1 MTNKTNSDKISFS
14 RRYFLED
21 KMFNGELEKKLFEL
35 LNHDNNPLQEVQK
48 LSQGENGILKTL
60 LIYEDL
66 IQEDVTPGDLCRV
79 QHLTSGR
86 VASTLKSLEQ
96 KEYIERKPDK
106 YDRRRILIKLTKM
119 GKKMA
124 TTIFNRIKEQI
135 KAITDKL
142 NEQEI
147 KEFIRLLKI
156 INGELEL

>member
-1 MTNKTNSDKISFS
+1 
-14 RRYFLED
+14 
-21 KMFNGELEKKLFEL
+21 MFNGEIEKKLFEL

-96 KEYIERKPDK
+96 KEYIERKTDK
-106 YDRRRILIKLTKM
+106 SDRRRILIKLTKM

-124 TTIFNRIKEQI
+124 TAIFNRIKEQI

>member
-1 MTNKTNSDKISFS
+1 M
-14 RRYFLED
+14 
-21 KMFNGELEKKLFEL
+21 
-35 LNHDNNPLQEVQK
+35 
-48 LSQGENGILKTL
+48 
-60 LIYEDL
+60 

-96 KEYIERKPDK
+96 KEYIERKTDK
-106 YDRRRILIKLTKM
+106 SDRRRILIKLTKM

-124 TTIFNRIKEQI
+124 TAIFNRIKEQI

>member
-1 MTNKTNSDKISFS
+1 
-14 RRYFLED
+14 
-21 KMFNGELEKKLFEL
+21 MFNGELEKKLFEL

-124 TTIFNRIKEQI
+124 TAIFNRIKEQI

>member
-1 MTNKTNSDKISFS
+1 
-14 RRYFLED
+14 
-21 KMFNGELEKKLFEL
+21 MFNGEIEKKLFEL

-66 IQEDVTPGDLCRV
+66 IQEDITPGDLCRV

-96 KEYIERKPDK
+96 KEYIERKTDK
-106 YDRRRILIKLTKM
+106 SDRRRILIKLTKM

-124 TTIFNRIKEQI
+124 TTIYNRIKEQI

>member
-1 MTNKTNSDKISFS
+1 
-14 RRYFLED
+14 
-21 KMFNGELEKKLFEL
+21 MFNGELEKKLFEL

-96 KEYIERKPDK
+96 KEYIERKTDK
-106 YDRRRILIKLTKM
+106 SDRRRILIKLTKM

-124 TTIFNRIKEQI
+124 TAIFNRIKEQI

>member
-1 MTNKTNSDKISFS
+1 
-14 RRYFLED
+14 
-21 KMFNGELEKKLFEL
+21 MFNEELEKKLFEL

-106 YDRRRILIKLTKM
+106 SDRRRILIKLTKM

>member
-1 MTNKTNSDKISFS
+1 
-14 RRYFLED
+14 
-21 KMFNGELEKKLFEL
+21 MFNGELEKNLLEL

-66 IQEDVTPGDLCRV
+66 IKEDITPGDLCLI

-96 KEYIERKPDK
+96 KSYIERKPDCA
-106 YDRRRILIKLTKM
+106 DRRRILVKLTKN
-119 GKKMA
+119 GKKIA
-124 TTIFNRIKEQI
+124 TTIFNRIKEHI
-135 KAITDKL
+135 KSITDKL

-147 KEFIRLLKI
+147 KEFIRILKI
-156 INGELEL
+156 INE

>member
-1 MTNKTNSDKISFS
+1 
-14 RRYFLED
+14 
-21 KMFNGELEKKLFEL
+21 MFNGEIEKKLFEL

-96 KEYIERKPDK
+96 KEYIERKTDK
-106 YDRRRILIKLTKM
+106 SDRRRILIKLTKM

-124 TTIFNRIKEQI
+124 TTIYNRIKEQI

>member
-1 MTNKTNSDKISFS
+1 
-14 RRYFLED
+14 
-21 KMFNGELEKKLFEL
+21 MFNGELEKKLFEL

-96 KEYIERKPDK
+96 KEYIERKTDK
-106 YDRRRILIKLTKM
+106 SDRRRILIKLTKM

>member
-1 MTNKTNSDKISFS
+1 
-14 RRYFLED
+14 
-21 KMFNGELEKKLFEL
+21 MFNGELEKKLFEL